1 MTSARRFLFAAAA
14 IAVLTPATAALAD
27 DAAACKTVIMSDV
40 GWTDITSTTALANTV
55 LEGLG
60 YAPKVDL
67 LSVAVTLQSLQN
79 GQVDLF
85 LGNWMPSQTE
95 MVDPYLKQDVAL
107 IGTNLADAKVTL
119 AVNHEAYE
127 AGVKD
132 FADLQKFA
140 DKFGKSIYSI
150 EPGSSANKNLST
162 IIGKNE
168 FGLGGWNLVEAS
180 EQAMLAQV
188 DRATR
193 RGEWVVFL
201 GWAPHPMNLKYKI
214 DYLTGGDA
222 YFGPNYGGATVRT
235 LANKKWI
242 DGCPNVQKLAKQ
254 LVFDLNTENQMM
266 SMILDGG
273 MEQNAAAK
281 KWLTENPD
289 LLTKW
294 LDGVTTLDGKPGLD
308 AVKASLKS

>member
-1 MTSARRFLFAAAA
+1 MSARFFLFAAVA
-14 IAVLTPATAALAD
+14 IAALAPAGAALAD
-27 DAAACKTVIMSDV
+27 DAACKAVKMSDP
-40 GWTDITSTTALANTV
+40 GWTDITSTTALASTV
-55 LEGLG
+55 LTGLG
-60 YAPKVDL
+60 YTPNVNL
-67 LSVAVTLQSLQN
+67 LSVAVTFESLKN

-95 MVDPYLKQDVAL
+95 MVDPYLKQGVEL
-107 IGTNLADAKVTL
+107 VGTNLADAKVTL

-150 EPGSSANKNLST
+150 EPGSSANKNLT
-162 IIGKNE
+162 AIIGKNE

-188 DRATR
+188 DRAQR

-201 GWAPHPMNLKYKI
+201 GWAPHPMNIKYKI
-214 DYLTGGDA
+214 DYLAGGDA

-235 LANKKWI
+235 LANQKWLA
-242 DGCPNVQKLAKQ
+242 GCPNLQRFAKQ

-273 MEQNAAAK
+273 LEQNAAAR
-281 KWLTENPD
+281 KWLTDNPE

-294 LDGVTTLDGKPGLD
+294 LDGVTTIDGKPGLD
-308 AVKASLKS
+308 AVKASLKSS

>member
-1 MTSARRFLFAAAA
+1 MNARRILFTAAA
-14 IAVLTPATAALAD
+14 IAALAPAGAALAD
-27 DAAACKTVIMSDV
+27 DAACKTVKLSDV
-40 GWTDITSTTALANTV
+40 GWTDITSTTALAGTV
-55 LEGLG
+55 LTGLG
-60 YAPKVDL
+60 YEPKVDM
-67 LSVAVTLQSLQN
+67 LSVAVTFESLKN
-79 GQVDLF
+79 NQVNLF

-95 MVDPYLKQDVAL
+95 MVEPYLKQGVEL
-107 IGTNLADAKVTL
+107 VGTNLADAKVTL
-119 AVNHEAYE
+119 AVNREAYE

-162 IIGKNE
+162 IIEKNE

-201 GWAPHPMNLKYKI
+201 GWAPHPMNIKYKI
-214 DYLTGGDA
+214 DYLSGGDA

-235 LANKKWI
+235 LANQKWLA
-242 DGCPNVQKLAKQ
+242 GCPNVKKFAQQ

-266 SMILDGG
+266 SMILDEG
-273 MEQNAAAK
+273 MEQNAAAR
-281 KWLTENPD
+281 KWLSEHPE

-294 LDGVTTLDGKPGLD
+294 LDGVTTIDGKPGLE
-308 AVKASLKS
+308 AVKASLKSS

>member
-1 MTSARRFLFAAAA
+1 MTARRLVFAAAA
-14 IAVLTPATAALAD
+14 VAALAPAATALAD
-27 DAAACKTVIMSDV
+27 DAACKTVKLSDV
-40 GWTDITSTTALANTV
+40 GWTDITSTTALAGTV
-55 LEGLG
+55 LAGLG
-60 YAPKVDL
+60 YEPKIDM
-67 LSVAVTLQSLQN
+67 LSVAVTFESLKN
-79 GQVDLF
+79 NQVNLF
-85 LGNWMPSQTE
+85 LGNWMPSQTA
-95 MVDPYLKQDVAL
+95 MVEPYLKQGVEL
-107 IGTNLADAKVTL
+107 VGTNLADAKVTL
-119 AVNHEAYE
+119 AVNHDAYE

-162 IIGKNE
+162 IIEKNE
-168 FGLGGWNLVEAS
+168 FGLGGWKLVEAS

-188 DRATR
+188 DRSTR

-201 GWAPHPMNLKYKI
+201 GWAPHPMNIKYKI
-214 DYLTGGDA
+214 DYLSGGDA

-235 LANKKWI
+235 LANQKWL
-242 DGCPNVQKLAKQ
+242 DGCPNVKKFAQQ

-273 MEQNAAAK
+273 MDANAAAR
-281 KWLTENPD
+281 KWLSENPD

-294 LDGVTTLDGKPGLD
+294 LDGVTTIDGKPGVE
-308 AVKASLKS
+308 AVKASLKSS

>member
-1 MTSARRFLFAAAA
+1 MRAFLLAAVAAAA
-14 IAVLTPATAALAD
+14 LAPAGAALAED
-27 DAAACKTVIMSDV
+27 AACKAVVMSDP
-40 GWTDITSTTALANTV
+40 GWTDITSTTALAGTV
-55 LEGLG
+55 LTGLG
-60 YAPKVDL
+60 YEPRVDM
-67 LSVAVTLQSLQN
+67 LSVAVTFEALKN
-79 GQVDLF
+79 NQVNLF

-95 MVDPYLKQDVAL
+95 MVEPYLKQGVEL
-107 IGTNLADAKVTL
+107 VGTNLGDAKVTL

-150 EPGSSANKNLST
+150 EPGSSANKNLSA
-162 IIGKNE
+162 IIERNE
-168 FGLGGWNLVEAS
+168 FGLGGWKLVEAS

-188 DRATR
+188 DRAIR

-201 GWAPHPMNLKYKI
+201 GWAPHPMNVKYKI
-214 DYLTGGDA
+214 DYLSGGDA

-235 LANKKWI
+235 LANQKFLSA
-242 DGCPNVQKLAKQ
+242 CPNLQRLARQ

-266 SMILDGG
+266 LMILDGG
-273 MEQNAAAK
+273 LDQNAAAR
-281 KWLTENPD
+281 KWLSENPE

-294 LDGVTTLDGKPGLD
+294 LDGVTTIDGKPGLE
-308 AVKASLKS
+308 AVKASLKSS